1 MSKTKQPKRGP
12 NGAPAWLA
20 GHESLQQGRP
30 EDSARRVMRAT
41 YSLSGLVERGHLSLS
56 TLADFRQATALADIA
71 WRVMWA
77 ADEDAA
83 RSDEEQLAFQAAS
96 ARGVVVFVHG
106 WDGSGEI
113 WEDLPGMVLAENPD
127 LIALVPDINGF
138 GGTPFA
144 EETPDYEQCSPPA
157 AMHALERWINLL
169 DLRGPSGASA
179 PRPFTFVGH
188 SMGGAALFFL
198 EDDDWGPQ
206 EVGRVAAAPALL
218 LKDNLRQSFY
228 KALGVGIMLSAFSDL
243 LDWIEENF
251 FAPRIIE
258 AFAGWASDFV
268 KEEHK
273 RIYELTPEAVIART
287 FAAMGR
293 LEATFDKDRWR
304 HFRVFL
310 AHRDRL
316 VGLLETLE
324 LLEELRF
331 EPHQIRVCLGDH
343 YFFSVGEVEPRL
355 HALNREML
363 KNEILALHE
372 GLLAGQGQR
381 A

>member
-1 MSKTKQPKRGP
+1 MRIFRRSQRRPD
-12 NGAPAWLA
+12 GAPAWLA
-20 GHESLQQGRP
+20 GIESLRPGRP

-56 TLADFRQATALADIA
+56 TLADFRQATALADLS

-77 ADEDAA
+77 SDEVAS
-83 RSDEEQLAFQAAS
+83 RPGEEQLAERAAN
-96 ARGVVVFVHG
+96 ARGVVVFIHG

-127 LIALVPDINGF
+127 LIALVPDVNGF

-144 EETPDYEQCSPPA
+144 EETPEYEQCSPPA
-157 AMHALERWINLL
+157 AMQALERWINLL
-169 DLRGPSGASA
+169 DLRGPSGTSG

-198 EDDDWGPQ
+198 EDDNWGPQ

-218 LKDNLRQSFY
+218 LKDSLRQSFY

-243 LDWIEENF
+243 LDWIQESF

-268 KEEHK
+268 KAEHQ

-316 VGLLETLE
+316 VGLVETLE
-324 LLEELRF
+324 LLEELNF
-331 EPHQIRVCLGDH
+331 EPHQLRVCLGDH
-343 YFFSVGEVEPRL
+343 YFFSVGEVQPRL

-363 KNEILALHE
+363 KNEILALHAH
-372 GLLAGQGQR
+372 LLAQQSPP